1 MPFLDELSTGIF
13 NRMKELR
20 DEQATRDA
28 TAQRNTIAVLSDL
41 YGKVRPES
49 QGVILDQ
56 LGKAIGVKG
65 KMKSFWQALSGL
77 PDRSVEDQLG
87 TQLRELS
94 AMSMSGKQASD
105 IESKADISRMF
116 GGGSPLSKMFDTP
129 QSRARQSALD
139 AEKGLSGRLIFRDP
153 RQERLDE
160 IEQRYNAQTQAALE
174 KSAADK
180 ALANKYQTERDA
192 ANRKGRIN
200 QIMTKYA
207 LDSQKDIDKIAW
219 RYYID
224 DVNAGLAEWN
234 EGIIQPPFE
243 YQQRASREL
252 QGRAKL
258 GDRKTE
264 AQIRALDAT
273 GTGTK
278 PMTPAQKAQ
287 LEQELTAEAQKLVTS
302 VGTARTSRN
311 TAVQRRDA
319 LKKQLDDYA
328 KSKGLTFDANS
339 GLFMGDEM
347 QVAKAQLMLEIQSG
361 NRNIPEEY
369 LKAKDESD
377 KAEAGLQT
385 EFGKLKDKRYQN
397 RVRIGQSADEDITII
412 PQRGAGTKPTPATK
426 GGNPATAGATRI
438 LKVPVGTK
446 TEGFQM
452 GQRRRYGRFIYEVR
466 TNDGKDWTLELVG
479 PAR

>member
-1 MPFLDELSTGIF
+1 MPFLDELSAGIF
-13 NRMKELR
+13 NRLRELD
-20 DEQATRDA
+20 DEQKARDTA
-28 TAQRNTIAVLSDL
+28 AQRNTIAVLSDL
-41 YGKVRPES
+41 YGRARPES

-65 KMKSFWQALSGL
+65 KMKSFWQAFSGM
-77 PDRSVEDQLG
+77 PDRSIEDQLG
-87 TQLRELS
+87 TQLRDLS
-94 AMSMSGKQASD
+94 ARSMSAKQAGD

-116 GGGSPLSKMFDTP
+116 GGGTGLSNMFNTE
-129 QSRARQSALD
+129 QSRARQSAID

-153 RQERLDE
+153 RQEKLDE
-160 IEQRYNAQTQAALE
+160 IEQRYAAQTQAALE

-180 ALANKYQTERDA
+180 ALANKYATERDA

-243 YQQRASREL
+243 YQQRASKEL
-252 QGRAKL
+252 QARAKL

-287 LEQELTAEAQKLVTS
+287 QEQELTAEAQKLVTS

-319 LKKQLDDYA
+319 LKKQLEDYA
-328 KSKGLTFDANS
+328 KSKGLSFDANS
-339 GLFMGDEM
+339 GLFIGANDMD
-347 QVAKAQLMLEIQSG
+347 VAKAQLMLELQAG
-361 NRNIPEEY
+361 DRNLPKEY
-369 LKAKDESD
+369 LTAKDEAE

-385 EFGKLKDKRYQN
+385 EFGKLKDKRYQD
-397 RVRIGQSADEDITII
+397 RVRIGQSADEEVTII
-412 PQRGAGTKPTPATK
+412 PQRGVKPTPATR
-426 GGNPATAGATRI
+426 GGKAGLMNRGEQLLRI
-438 LKVPVGTK
+438 PPDSVQIGEEVPFKDGRTYKVIRK
-446 TEGFQM
+446 
-452 GQRRRYGRFIYEVR
+452 
-466 TNDGKDWTLELVG
+466 GKDHVIVKFIN
-479 PAR
+479 